1 MGRMNRQAWPF
12 LLAGVVSI
20 AAVLIPLSS
29 SIAAQANSPEARVR
43 TFYAWYLHE
52 LNAEHDPIANN
63 KILRQHL
70 TARYATAIARALK
83 RENGI
88 DADPFIDAQDFDPL
102 WEKNT
107 TVLKPTITGVKATT
121 TVTLKGGPNFGTKRL
136 KVGLRKEGGVWK
148 IDSVNDRLSP

>member
-1 MGRMNRQAWPF
+1 MKN
-12 LLAGVVSI
+12 LAASFVMPTILVLASVVC
-20 AAVLIPLSS
+20 AQSS
-29 SIAAQANSPEARVR
+29 ASPESRVR
-43 TFYAWYLHE
+43 SFYGWYLHE
-52 LNAEHDPIANN
+52 LNTEHEPIANN
-63 KILRQHL
+63 KVLRQHL

-107 TVLKPTITGVKATT
+107 TVSKPTITGVKATT

-136 KVGLRKEGGVWK
+136 KIALRKEGGVWK